1 MTIYQFSVFR
11 CYVYVCMYVCMSTHF
26 FSQVVVNIIIVFVL
40 ILCVHVFSDHLF
52 KVIFVTVIPCI
63 LLPFVVNFCILCP
76 GTFFACSVQTFII
89 IMALTFSQD
98 TIK

>member
-1 MTIYQFSVFR
+1 M
-11 CYVYVCMYVCMSTHF
+11 YVCMYVYTLFQSRCCEYNSF
-26 FSQVVVNIIIVFVL
+26 CINFVCAC
-40 ILCVHVFSDHLF
+40 IFSDHLF

-89 IMALTFSQD
+89 IMALTFSED